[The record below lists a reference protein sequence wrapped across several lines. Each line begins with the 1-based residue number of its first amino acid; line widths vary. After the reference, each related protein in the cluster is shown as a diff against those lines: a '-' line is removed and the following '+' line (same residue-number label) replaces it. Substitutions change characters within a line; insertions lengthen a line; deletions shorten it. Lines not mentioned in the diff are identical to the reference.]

1 MFQKNWK
8 AVIGID
14 ERMMKNWVNDQKYF
28 NDDADPSILKYYK
41 VLLYRK
47 KFDQERQALSSSLAI
62 SNQPSPN
69 CQFFH

>member
-1 MFQKNWK
+1 
-8 AVIGID
+8 
-14 ERMMKNWVNDQKYF
+14 MMKNWVNDQKYF

-47 KFDQERQALSSSLAI
+47 KFDRERQALSSSLAI

-69 CQFFH
+69 SQFFH